1 MKEPAWCVRG
11 LAVGGGGIGGDIDG
25 SGGGGPRE
33 ALRCSEAEFVLSEI
47 LNIFALCLISPTLA

>member
-25 SGGGGPRE
+25 GGGGPRE

-47 LNIFALCLISPTLA
+47 LNIFALCLI